1 MKIRNLIIYYPSF
14 ESGGVEKIIKNIIRY
29 FISKGIKIFL
39 ITSNKENL
47 KIIKKNKN
55 LKIII
60 IKNNS
65 YTYLPTRLSS
75 SINSIKYLYCV
86 LRQMNNSDTIVHSM
100 QSNFVPII
108 ISKLLNFKIVI
119 RNSEDPVESVKYS
132 ENKFFSYLI
141 FLLRFIFYNF
151 ADFIV
156 TNSRGSAKS
165 LEIFVF
171 NKKKISHVYNPY
183 LTEEMIK
190 KSKKKVK
197 KRKIVMTAGRLTIQK
212 NFIFLIDAFKK
223 SSLIKK
229 GYILNIFG
237 KGYLEKKIK
246 SKIKSEKLNNSVF
259 LKGWSNDLTN
269 EYKKSKIF
277 VLPSLY
283 EGLGNVLIEAINY
296 GAITIATNCKSGP
309 KEILM
314 NGKGGA
320 IFPINDTKFL
330 VKILDDIAINNGLAQ
345 RKLNIAKKNLK
356 RFNYKSQSKKYLNL
370 LNNVLIK

>member
-14 ESGGVEKIIKNIIRY
+14 ESGGVEKIIKNLIEY

>member
-1 MKIRNLIIYYPSF
+1 MRIKNLIIYYPSF
-14 ESGGVEKIIKNIIRY
+14 ESGGVEKIIKNLIRF

-39 ITSNKENL
+39 ITSNKQNL

-55 LKIII
+55 LKIIL
-60 IKNNS
+60 IKNN
-65 YTYLPTRLSS
+65 YYAYLPTRLSS
-75 SINSIKYLYCV
+75 SINSIKYLYH
-86 LRQMNNSDTIVHSM
+86 LLKKMNNSDTIVHSM
-100 QSNFVPII
+100 QSNFIPII
-108 ISKLLNFKIVI
+108 ISKILNFKVVI
-119 RNSEDPVESVKYS
+119 RNSEDPIESIKYS
-132 ENKFFSYLI
+132 ENKLFSYII
-141 FLLRFIFYNF
+141 FILRFIFYNF

-156 TNSRGSAKS
+156 TNSKGSAKS
-165 LEIFVF
+165 LETFVI
-171 NKKKISHVYNPY
+171 NKKKISHIYNPY
-183 LTEEMIK
+183 VTDKMIK
-190 KSKKKVK
+190 KSKIKFKKK
-197 KRKIVMTAGRLTIQK
+197 KIIMAAGRLTIQK

-246 SKIKSEKLNNSVF
+246 LKIKSEKLNNSVY

-269 EYKKSKIF
+269 EYMKSKIF

-296 GAITIATNCKSGP
+296 GAITVATSCKSGP
-309 KEILM
+309 TEILM

-320 IFPINDTKFL
+320 IVPINDIKFL
-330 VKILDDIAINNGLAQ
+330 AKTLDDITIKNRFAQ

-356 RFNYKSQSKKYLNL
+356 RFNYKSQSQKYLNL

>member
-1 MKIRNLIIYYPSF
+1 M
-14 ESGGVEKIIKNIIRY
+14 
-29 FISKGIKIFL
+29 
-39 ITSNKENL
+39 
-47 KIIKKNKN
+47 
-55 LKIII
+55 
-60 IKNNS
+60 
-65 YTYLPTRLSS
+65 
-75 SINSIKYLYCV
+75 
-86 LRQMNNSDTIVHSM
+86 
-100 QSNFVPII
+100 
-108 ISKLLNFKIVI
+108 
-119 RNSEDPVESVKYS
+119 
-132 ENKFFSYLI
+132 
-141 FLLRFIFYNF
+141 
-151 ADFIV
+151 
-156 TNSRGSAKS
+156 
-165 LEIFVF
+165 
-171 NKKKISHVYNPY
+171 
-183 LTEEMIK
+183 
-190 KSKKKVK
+190 
-197 KRKIVMTAGRLTIQK
+197 
-212 NFIFLIDAFKK
+212 
-223 SSLIKK
+223 
-229 GYILNIFG
+229 NIFG

-320 IFPINDTKFL
+320 IVPINDTKFL

>member
-1 MKIRNLIIYYPSF
+1 MRIKNLIIYYPSF
-14 ESGGVEKIIKNIIRY
+14 ESGGVEKIIKNLIRF

-39 ITSNKENL
+39 ITSNKQNL

-55 LKIII
+55 LKIIL
-60 IKNNS
+60 IKNN
-65 YTYLPTRLSS
+65 YYAYLPTRLSS
-75 SINSIKYLYCV
+75 SINSIKYLNH
-86 LRQMNNSDTIVHSM
+86 LLKKMNNSDTIVHSM
-100 QSNFVPII
+100 QSNFIPII
-108 ISKLLNFKIVI
+108 ISKILNFKVVI
-119 RNSEDPVESVKYS
+119 RNSEDPIESIKYS
-132 ENKFFSYLI
+132 ENKLFSYII
-141 FLLRFIFYNF
+141 FILRFIFYNF

-156 TNSRGSAKS
+156 TNSKGSAKS
-165 LEIFVF
+165 LETFVF
-171 NKKKISHVYNPY
+171 NKKKISHIYNPY
-183 LTEEMIK
+183 MTDEMIK
-190 KSKKKVK
+190 KSKIKFKKK
-197 KRKIVMTAGRLTIQK
+197 NIVMAAGRLTIQK

-246 SKIKSEKLNNSVF
+246 LKIKSEKLNNSVY

-296 GAITIATNCKSGP
+296 GAISVATNCKSGP
-309 KEILM
+309 TEILM

-320 IFPINDTKFL
+320 IVPINDTKFL
-330 VKILDDIAINNGLAQ
+330 AKTLDNIIIKNRFAQ

-356 RFNYKSQSKKYLNL
+356 RFNYKSQSQKYLNL
-370 LNNVLIK
+370 LNDVLIK

>member
-75 SINSIKYLYCV
+75 SINSIKYLYCA
-86 LRQMNNSDTIVHSM
+86 LRQMSNSDTIVHSM

-165 LEIFVF
+165 LELFVF

-190 KSKKKVK
+190 KSKKKIK

-212 NFIFLIDAFKK
+212 NFIFLIDAFTK

-320 IFPINDTKFL
+320 IVPINDTKFL
-330 VKILDDIAINNGLAQ
+330 VKILDDIAINNRLAQ

>member
-320 IFPINDTKFL
+320 IVPINDTKFL